1 MSFSHDI
8 TFCNGADIDCLRKDE
23 CYRHREIERIPNKEL
38 YSVATLYKYVCREA
52 NNYQLYIKDREK
64 VNED

>member
-1 MSFSHDI
+1 MPFSHDI
-8 TFCNGADIDCLRKDE
+8 TFCNGADMDCPRKNE
-23 CYRHREIERIPNKEL
+23 CYRYKETERFPKGEV

-52 NNYQLYIKDREK
+52 NNYQLYIKDRVE